1 MEREFLEK
9 QGLNADQISA
19 IMAQYGKDVNGIK
32 SDYDAKVSDLS
43 GKVEG
48 LNGQVSERDKQIK
61 ELGAAAKD
69 NADWKAKFDDAQKTI
84 AENDKAMKAKLLD
97 QKKDFTIQQAL
108 TKAGA
113 YNNKAVMAIMDM
125 DQISVDDK
133 GNILHVDDAIKA
145 AQEAF
150 PQGFKSQEE
159 PKPAPHVVS
168 GGNNSSETEKDPHE
182 MGLDE
187 MQELYTKDPAKYHRI
202 FGQLGERYGN
212 N

>member
-48 LNGQVSERDKQIK
+48 LTGQVSDRDKQIK

-113 YNNKAVMAIMDM
+113 YNNRAVMAIMDM

-150 PQGFKSQEE
+150 PQGFKPQETE
-159 PKPAPHVVS
+159 EAPKPAPKIVTT
-168 GGNNSSETEKDPHE
+168 GNATSETVEKKPSEMTLQEQNDLYRKDP
-182 MGLDE
+182 
-187 MQELYTKDPAKYHRI
+187 QRWS
-202 FGQLGERYGN
+202 QLFDK
-212 N
+212 

>member
-19 IMAQYGKDVNGIK
+19 VMAQYGKDVNGIK
-32 SDYDAKVSDLS
+32 SDYEAKVSDLS

-48 LNGQVSERDKQIK
+48 LTGQVSERDKQIK
-61 ELGAAAKD
+61 ELGATAKD
-69 NADWKAKFDDAQKTI
+69 NADWKAKFDEAQKTI
-84 AENDKAMKAKLLD
+84 AENDKKMQAQLLD

-150 PQGFKSQEE
+150 PQGFKVQEKKEE
-159 PKPAPHVVS
+159 PKPTPHVVPT
-168 GGNNSSETEKDPHE
+168 GNGTSEVKKNPRD
-182 MGLDE
+182 MSLDE
-187 MQELYTKDPAKYHRI
+187 QNELYRQDPDKWRSM
-202 FGQLGERYGN
+202 FEK
-212 N
+212 

>member
-97 QKKDFTIQQAL
+97 QKKDFAIQQGL
-108 TKAGA
+108 TRAGA

-133 GNILHVDDAIKA
+133 GNILHVDDAISA
-145 AQEAF
+145 AQKAF
-150 PQGFKSQEE
+150 PQGFKPQETE
-159 PKPAPHVVS
+159 EAPKPAPKIVTT
-168 GGNNSSETEKDPHE
+168 GNATSETVEKKPSEMTLQEQNDLYRKDP
-182 MGLDE
+182 
-187 MQELYTKDPAKYHRI
+187 QRWS
-202 FGQLGERYGN
+202 QLFDK
-212 N
+212 

>member
-32 SDYDAKVSDLS
+32 SDYEAKVSDLS
-43 GKVEG
+43 GKVDG
-48 LNGQVSERDKQIK
+48 LTGQVSDRDKQIK
-61 ELGAAAKD
+61 ELSSAAKD

-113 YNNKAVMAIMDM
+113 YNNKAVMAILDA

-133 GNILHVDDAIKA
+133 GNILHVEDAV
-145 AQEAF
+145 AQAQKDF
-150 PQGFKSQEE
+150 PQGFKPQEKE
-159 PKPAPHVVS
+159 ETKPAPKIVTT
-168 GGNNSSETEKDPHE
+168 GNATSETVEKKPSEMTLQEQNDLYRKDP
-182 MGLDE
+182 
-187 MQELYTKDPAKYHRI
+187 QRWS
-202 FGQLGERYGN
+202 QLFDK
-212 N
+212 

>member
-19 IMAQYGKDVNGIK
+19 VMSQYGKDVNGIK
-32 SDYDAKVSDLS
+32 SDYDAKVSDLN

-48 LNGQVSERDKQIK
+48 LTGQVTDRDKQIK
-61 ELGAAAKD
+61 ELSSAAKD
-69 NADWKAKFDDAQKTI
+69 NEALKAKFDEAQKAI
-84 AENDKAMKAKLLD
+84 ADSDKKYKAQLLD

-145 AQEAF
+145 AQEVF

-168 GGNNSSETEKDPHE
+168 GGNNSSETEKDPHK

-187 MQELYTKDPAKYHRI
+187 MQELYTKDPAKYHRL
-202 FGQLGERYGN
+202 FG
-212 N
+212 

>member
-19 IMAQYGKDVNGIK
+19 VMSQYGKDVNGIK
-32 SDYDAKVSDLS
+32 SDYDAKVSDLN

-48 LNGQVSERDKQIK
+48 LTGQVTDRDKQIK
-61 ELGAAAKD
+61 ELSSAAKD
-69 NADWKAKFDDAQKTI
+69 NEALKAKFDEAQKAI
-84 AENDKAMKAKLLD
+84 ADSDKKYKAQLLD

-133 GNILHVDDAIKA
+133 GNILHVD
-145 AQEAF
+145 EAEI
-150 PQGFKSQEE
+150 GR
-159 PKPAPHVVS
+159 AHV
-168 GGNNSSETEKDPHE
+168 
-182 MGLDE
+182 
-187 MQELYTKDPAKYHRI
+187 
-202 FGQLGERYGN
+202 
-212 N
+212 

>member
-32 SDYDAKVSDLS
+32 SDYEAKVSDLS
-43 GKVEG
+43 GKVDG
-48 LNGQVSERDKQIK
+48 LTGQVSERDKQIK
-61 ELGAAAKD
+61 ELSSAAKD

-145 AQEAF
+145 VQEAF
-150 PQGFKSQEE
+150 PQGFKAQEKKE
-159 PKPAPHVVS
+159 ETKPVPHAWAN
-168 GGNNSSETEKDPHE
+168 GNGTSEVKKNPQD
-182 MGLDE
+182 MSLDE
-187 MQELYTKDPAKYHRI
+187 QNELYRQDPDKWRSM
-202 FGQLGERYGN
+202 FEK
-212 N
+212 

>member
-19 IMAQYGKDVNGIK
+19 VMSQYGKDVNGIK
-32 SDYDAKVSDLS
+32 SDYDAKVSDLN

-48 LNGQVSERDKQIK
+48 LTGQVTDRDKQIK
-61 ELGAAAKD
+61 ELSSAAMD
-69 NADWKAKFDDAQKTI
+69 NEALKAKFDEAQKAI
-84 AENDKAMKAKLLD
+84 ADSDKKYKAQLLD

-145 AQEAF
+145 AQEVF

-168 GGNNSSETEKDPHE
+168 GGNNSSETEKDPHK

-187 MQELYTKDPAKYHRI
+187 MQELYTKDPAKYHRL
-202 FGQLGERYGN
+202 FG
-212 N
+212 

>member
-32 SDYDAKVSDLS
+32 SDYEAKVSDLS
-43 GKVEG
+43 GKVDG
-48 LNGQVSERDKQIK
+48 LTGQVSDRDKQIK
-61 ELGAAAKD
+61 ELSSAAKD

-84 AENDKAMKAKLLD
+84 AENDKKMQAQLLD

-133 GNILHVDDAIKA
+133 GNILHVDEAVADAQK
-145 AQEAF
+145 AF
-150 PQGFKSQEE
+150 PQGFKPQENKE
-159 PKPAPHVVS
+159 EKPTPHVFT
-168 GGNNSSETEKDPHE
+168 GGNNNSEIPTDPKK
-182 MGLDE
+182 MSLDD
-187 MQELYTKDPAKYHRI
+187 MQALYSEDPT
-202 FGQLGERYGN
+202 RYGQMFGR
-212 N
+212 

>member
-32 SDYDAKVSDLS
+32 SDYEAKVSDLS
-43 GKVEG
+43 GKVDG
-48 LNGQVSERDKQIK
+48 LTGQVSDRDKQIK
-61 ELGAAAKD
+61 ELSSAAKD

-84 AENDKAMKAKLLD
+84 AENDKKMQAQLLD

-133 GNILHVDDAIKA
+133 GNILHVDEAVADAQK
-145 AQEAF
+145 AF
-150 PQGFKSQEE
+150 PQGFKPQEKKE
-159 PKPAPHVVS
+159 EKPTPHVFT
-168 GGNNSSETEKDPHE
+168 GGNNNSEIPTDPKK
-182 MGLDE
+182 MSLDD
-187 MQELYTKDPAKYHRI
+187 MQALYFEDPT
-202 FGQLGERYGN
+202 RYGQMFGR
-212 N
+212 

>member
-19 IMAQYGKDVNGIK
+19 IMAQYGKDINGIK
-32 SDYDAKVSDLS
+32 SDYEAKVSDLS

-48 LNGQVSERDKQIK
+48 LNGQVSDRDKQIK
-61 ELGAAAKD
+61 ELSSAAKD
-69 NADWKAKFDDAQKTI
+69 NEALKAKFDEAQKAI
-84 AENDKAMKAKLLD
+84 ADSDKKYKAQLLE

-113 YNNKAVMAIMDM
+113 YNNRAVMAIMDM

-150 PQGFKSQEE
+150 PQGFKVQEKKE
-159 PKPAPHVVS
+159 SKPAPRVFT
-168 GGNNSSETEKDPHE
+168 GGNADSTVEKKPSEMSLEEQNKLYQEDPNRWRS
-182 MGLDE
+182 LF
-187 MQELYTKDPAKYHRI
+187 AK
-202 FGQLGERYGN
+202 
-212 N
+212 

>member
-9 QGLNADQISA
+9 QGLNADQVSA
-19 IMAQYGKDVNGIK
+19 VMSQYGKDVNGIK
-32 SDYDAKVSDLS
+32 SDYDAKVSDLN

-48 LNGQVSERDKQIK
+48 LTGQVTDRDKQIK
-61 ELGAAAKD
+61 ELSSAAKD
-69 NADWKAKFDDAQKTI
+69 NEALKAKFDEAQKAI
-84 AENDKAMKAKLLD
+84 ADSDKKYKAQLLD

-113 YNNKAVMAIMDM
+113 YNNRAVMAIMDM
-125 DQISVDDK
+125 DLISVDDK

-187 MQELYTKDPAKYHRI
+187 MQELYTRDPAKYHRL
-202 FGQLGERYGN
+202 FG
-212 N
+212 